1 MKLSCFRLR
10 GYNPLGRSFP
20 TASPN
25 KIIFDFTRK
34 DIHILQPPKI
44 KYSWVWASPFSLA
57 ATCGMLDLVS
67 IPLGT
72 EMFHFPRFASV
83 TTYVYQISEVCSER
97 FPHSEISG

>member
-1 MKLSCFRLR
+1 MKLFCFRLR

-34 DIHILQPPKI
+34 EVYILQPPKI
-44 KYSWVWASPFSLA
+44 KYPWVWASPFSLA
-57 ATCGMLDLVS
+57 ATCGIIDLFS

-83 TTYVYQISEVCSER
+83 TTYVYQIIKVYFMR